1 MRSWQPSAN
10 ASSVKWPSLSRPRRS
25 PRPGSCRFKVHL
37 GGKIVFANPAA
48 AKILGARTANALEG
62 NALLDLVHP
71 HFHPALL
78 AGLQTMADQGGAA
91 PMAGLRCLKLDG
103 TAFDVEAQSIATS
116 YDGKQVTL
124 TSMHDISARK
134 QVAASPSS

>member
-48 AKILGARTANALEG
+48 AKILGAQTANALEG
-62 NALLDLVHP
+62 KPLLDLVDP
-71 HFHPALL
+71 DFHPALL
-78 AGLQTMADQGGAA
+78 AGLKNIADQGGGT
-91 PMAGLRCLKLDG
+91 PMAELRCLKLDG